1 MATVVKTQL
10 SGLRLASR
18 GKVRDIYELGERLL
32 IVTTDR
38 ISAFDSVLPTPIP
51 GKGRVL
57 TQLSAFWFRKTESIV
72 PNHLITT
79 EISEMDLPR
88 GLDASGLSERT
99 MLVKR
104 AKPLPVECVARGYVA
119 GSGWLDYQK
128 TGTICGIDLPPG
140 LRQAERLP
148 EPIFTP
154 ATKAETGHDIN
165 IDFATVEDMIGK
177 DLAARIRDLTLRLYL
192 VGHDHAR
199 ERGII
204 LADTKFEM
212 GISDGELIVI
222 DEMLTPDSSR
232 FWDATTHQAGA
243 SPPSFDKQF
252 VRDYLIELGWNRE
265 PPAPE
270 LPEEVVR
277 MTSEKYEEAL
287 RRLTAST

>member
-199 ERGII
+199 ARGII

-232 FWDATTHQAGA
+232 FWDASTHSPGA